1 MTGSWNG
8 LDIAVGVILL
18 IAVAIGYRRGFISQL
33 ISLLGLVIAYIA
45 AYKLHPYVSPW
56 IKTIIPLQTF
66 TAYEH
71 YEPLITKLRL
81 DVYVINALAFALI
94 FFAVKIGLS
103 VVGRVLNMIAK
114 VPGLN
119 MTNRLAGAGLAL
131 LEAAVIVAI
140 GLYVMKIMPSD
151 GIQTLLAGSGTM
163 PFVQEHVP
171 VWLDK
176 LTLLW
181 NGGDI
186 NADPA

>member
-1 MTGSWNG
+1 MTDGWNG
-8 LDIAVGVILL
+8 LDIAVGACLL
-18 IAVAIGYRRGFISQL
+18 IAVAVGYRRGFISQL

-56 IKTIIPLQTF
+56 IKRMIPLQTF

-81 DVYVINALAFALI
+81 DVYVINALAFALV

-103 VVGRVLNMIAK
+103 AVGRVLNMIAK
-114 VPGLN
+114 APGLN
-119 MTNRLAGAGLAL
+119 LTNRLAGAVLAL
-131 LEAAVIVAI
+131 VEAAVIIVI
-140 GLYVMKIMPSD
+140 VVYVMKIVPAD
-151 GIQTLLAGSGTM
+151 GIQSLLSGSGTM
-163 PFVQEHVP
+163 PFVEKHVP
-171 VWLDK
+171 EWLDK

-186 NADPA
+186 NADAA